1 MKINYKTIVDFN
13 LVIKYKVF
21 LAGQFLTKDLK
32 NFIVG
37 VSGKKG
43 NFIFNF
49 SKQIIALKNVFL
61 LLNFIANKKPILFFG
76 LNKKKY
82 NPIHD
87 SQISLINKEIFDLTF
102 SFSEDL
108 DINLK
113 KNIDNFY
120 ENFYENNFF
129 NKRGINILSVSKNFF
144 DFDLL
149 LKQSLKEDK
158 LKINGFFF
166 DVWEDAYLSN
176 FHTLKSH
183 LNFQLKKFFIERKKN
198 NYLLGQDRDFLISFT
213 GQFRNFFFL
222 SKFLSKKEDFPGAA
236 VFFSKKGYEN
246 LFLDLQKLGIPVICI
261 IDSSETLEGV
271 DYPLFGDT
279 SFFDIIIFYQKIFKE
294 LLKK

>member
-49 SKQIIALKNVFL
+49 SKQIIALKSVFL

-102 SFSEDL
+102 SFSGDL

-113 KNIDNFY
+113 KISIIFM
-120 ENFYENNFF
+120 
-129 NKRGINILSVSKNFF
+129 
-144 DFDLL
+144 
-149 LKQSLKEDK
+149 
-158 LKINGFFF
+158 KIFM
-166 DVWEDAYLSN
+166 
-176 FHTLKSH
+176 K
-183 LNFQLKKFFIERKKN
+183 II
-198 NYLLGQDRDFLISFT
+198 FLIS
-213 GQFRNFFFL
+213 
-222 SKFLSKKEDFPGAA
+222 
-236 VFFSKKGYEN
+236 V
-246 LFLDLQKLGIPVICI
+246 V
-261 IDSSETLEGV
+261 
-271 DYPLFGDT
+271 
-279 SFFDIIIFYQKIFKE
+279 
-294 LLKK
+294 